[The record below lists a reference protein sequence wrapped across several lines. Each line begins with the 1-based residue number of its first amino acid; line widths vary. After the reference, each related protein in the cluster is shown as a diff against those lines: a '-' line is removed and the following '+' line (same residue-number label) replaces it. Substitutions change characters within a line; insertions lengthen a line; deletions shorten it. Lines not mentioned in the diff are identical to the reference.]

1 MNRQLMTTR
10 DLRKSH
16 NRKEEAQIN
25 KMINAAWGKKFEN
38 KKELLKMKNNRKTSS
53 REGLNGS

>member
-16 NRKEEAQIN
+16 SREEEAQIN
-25 KMINAAWGKKFEN
+25 KMISVARGKDYAVR
-38 KKELLKMKNNRKTSS
+38 KKGLKTKKNS
-53 REGLNGS
+53 